1 MKIKL
6 PLNINFGNV
15 VRRKIKKFLDDIEK
29 ELNLLE
35 NENILKE
42 FKRNNFTIL
51 KKEGLP
57 FLIKEFQ
64 SFNHKKKIDSII
76 LINIGFLSITKKSGI
91 QFEDIDFLDF
101 IINLLSSADFFKYGL
116 ISFHLLLNRY
126 TRYENS
132 IQGYNNFFFQLLIK
146 EIDESKRY
154 FLYQIIIKGLTDN
167 KEIEKNPDHFFEIL
181 DKHLITDYRT
191 TGNLTYNL
199 FFEKIFK
206 TNVDLLKKYEDLLY
220 GLVESNLTQIFQKD
234 NVFTVFKHIYV
245 NLYNKE
251 KELFQKIDDYLEKNI
266 GNITFFNKLID
277 FISNFMPNNFSHLF
291 YKKFYKKYFN
301 LSYQLKDQRR
311 FYELGLLWG
320 RFNIYSLKDSQNE
333 ELIDKVFFKKLI
345 DDFNTVLHSGKSP
358 LFNAQYME
366 IEILLGLRPV
376 IKPIKVLEKTKK
388 IGSLQLSE
396 KKPMELTEEKI
407 LQILIKDIA
416 ILQQT
421 KMMLKEEEDKY
432 TLYLSKL
439 LNNSLAPL
447 NYFTDVQDL
456 SGKTEKKDNKN
467 PELGGIGQLDLR
479 ILNGNG
485 ELCHIG
491 EALILNSINTNYTKA
506 HLKKIFYY
514 DANGLPIN
522 FLIIYSKVKDFD
534 SLWQKY
540 SNLVR
545 DYNFEYPLV
554 KKEFVNLSKK
564 LSKYA
569 GIKIGLTTH
578 LRDGNLC
585 KLYHFF
591 IDLK

>member
-1 MKIKL
+1 
-6 PLNINFGNV
+6 
-15 VRRKIKKFLDDIEK
+15 
-29 ELNLLE
+29 
-35 NENILKE
+35 
-42 FKRNNFTIL
+42 
-51 KKEGLP
+51 
-57 FLIKEFQ
+57 
-64 SFNHKKKIDSII
+64 
-76 LINIGFLSITKKSGI
+76 
-91 QFEDIDFLDF
+91 
-101 IINLLSSADFFKYGL
+101 
-116 ISFHLLLNRY
+116 
-126 TRYENS
+126 
-132 IQGYNNFFFQLLIK
+132 
-146 EIDESKRY
+146 
-154 FLYQIIIKGLTDN
+154 
-167 KEIEKNPDHFFEIL
+167 
-181 DKHLITDYRT
+181 
-191 TGNLTYNL
+191 
-199 FFEKIFK
+199 
-206 TNVDLLKKYEDLLY
+206 
-220 GLVESNLTQIFQKD
+220 
-234 NVFTVFKHIYV
+234 
-245 NLYNKE
+245 
-251 KELFQKIDDYLEKNI
+251 
-266 GNITFFNKLID
+266 
-277 FISNFMPNNFSHLF
+277 
-291 YKKFYKKYFN
+291 
-301 LSYQLKDQRR
+301 
-311 FYELGLLWG
+311 
-320 RFNIYSLKDSQNE
+320 
-333 ELIDKVFFKKLI
+333 
-345 DDFNTVLHSGKSP
+345 
-358 LFNAQYME
+358 
-366 IEILLGLRPV
+366 
-376 IKPIKVLEKTKK
+376 
-388 IGSLQLSE
+388 
-396 KKPMELTEEKI
+396 MELTEEKI

-432 TLYLSKL
+432 ILYLSKL
-439 LNNSLAPL
+439 LNNSLAPF